1 MLSFK
6 FLFCSSPEVPLEED
20 TDQAKSADT
29 SKQRIAAKNRE
40 KEVEVII
47 LYIYIFFFY
56 IQLLVRLDL
65 TFYP

>member
-47 LYIYIFFFY
+47 LYIFSYSYDMQFIP
-56 IQLLVRLDL
+56 LS
-65 TFYP
+65 

>member
-6 FLFCSSPEVPLEED
+6 FLFSSSPEVPLEED

-47 LYIYIFFFY
+47 FHIF
-56 IQLLVRLDL
+56 
-65 TFYP
+65 